1 MVVVVATVRD
11 YAKNW
16 VSLLLIFL
24 SEETVESEHFE
35 PLRGNEI
42 GFGRFKN
49 RASICLEFSFL
60 HEYEVE
66 PKQLFALARSW

>member
-1 MVVVVATVRD
+1 MT
-11 YAKNW
+11 
-16 VSLLLIFL
+16 FL
-24 SEETVESEHFE
+24 SKEHFE

-60 HEYEVE
+60 HEYKETVE
-66 PKQLFALARSW
+66 TEQLSAIARSR